1 MSAGLDA
8 TLDDCLWPLDRRDE
22 LTAALASAAGIAP
35 LGPADRFELSYAD
48 VAPTLTARARAE
60 APAVL
65 RVGSGAGT
73 LLGIVGYAGA
83 DVRLLAPGG
92 TVVTRAVAAL
102 STLLRA
108 PVEASSPTGVEAAV
122 AQAGFAGTRG
132 ESVRAALLAAALG
145 GERVAEGA
153 RLRPA
158 QRSIGT
164 ALRAAGV
171 GRRLGAAL
179 LGYVGQLALLVAL
192 WGTIG
197 TRAVAASS
205 LGGGG
210 WGWIALIALLAA
222 VRLASSRAAGRL
234 AIDAGAVLRD
244 RILHGLLR
252 LDTEPLRAAGIG
264 RLMGRVADVEAV
276 ESLALGGGLTAAVG
290 IFELVTGLCV
300 LAVGVAPV
308 GELAF
313 AELGFAAAWG
323 LLAVALAVRVQRSL
337 RAWSTERLALTHD
350 LVERMVGQRTLV
362 AQQPSELWHRDEDR
376 ALALYSSRG
385 RALDGAVAALTVVVP
400 RGFLIGAL
408 LILAPRFGEAALRPG
423 AFAASLGGLLFVTSA
438 LRKLA
443 QAFPALGAAAIAW
456 RNIGDLLAGDE
467 TLAAPA
473 GATSSSA
480 SSVAAQSA
488 SSPTA
493 QASPA
498 AARGAL
504 IEARAVGFRYPGRLE
519 PVLDDCALEHPARRS
534 GAARR
539 PLGRRQVDARG
550 AARRAARARLG
561 PAAARRARPEQRSA
575 RERWRRACR
584 RGAAVPREPRLHRAR
599 SSSTCCSAAPGRPAA
614 RTSSKPRRSAA
625 SSTSARSWT
634 GCRPASSRWSAR
646 PAGSSRTASGAGSTS
661 RVRSLQRADARHP
674 RRELR
679 RPRPGDARA
688 CARLRAQPRG
698 DPGRHRAPVVPN
710 WTRLALKCLSLS
722 LADEV

>member
-1 MSAGLDA
+1 MSAGLEA
-8 TLDDCLWPLDRRDE
+8 GLGAGLDDCLWPLDRRDA
-22 LTAALASAAGIAP
+22 LTAALASAAGMAQ
-35 LGPADRFELSYAD
+35 LGPADRFELGYAD
-48 VAPTLTARARAE
+48 VAPVLTSRARAE

-65 RVGSGAGT
+65 RVGGGAGA
-73 LLGIVGYAGA
+73 LLGILGYAGA

-92 TVVTRAVAAL
+92 AVVVRAGAAL
-102 STLLRA
+102 SALLRA

-122 AQAGFAGTRG
+122 AQAGFAETRG

-179 LGYVGQLALLVAL
+179 VGYVGQLALLVAL
-192 WGTIG
+192 WATIG
-197 TRAVAASS
+197 TRAVSASRPR
-205 LGGGG
+205 GGG
-210 WGWIALIALLAA
+210 WGWIALIALLAL

-276 ESLALGGGLTAAVG
+276 ESLALGGGLSAAVG

-300 LAVGVAPV
+300 LAVGLAPV
-308 GELAF
+308 GDLAL

-323 LLAVALAVRVQRSL
+323 LLAAALAVRVQRSL

-385 RALDGAVAALTVVVP
+385 RALDRAVSALTVVVP

-408 LILAPRFGEAALRPG
+408 LILTPRFGEAALRPG

-443 QAFPALGAAAIAW
+443 QAFPALGAAVIAW
-456 RNIGDLLAGDE
+456 RNIGELLAGDE
-467 TLAAPA
+467 TLAAAA
-473 GATSSSA
+473 GATSAVASSA
-480 SSVAAQSA
+480 ASQSA
-488 SSPTA
+488 SATA
-493 QASPA
+493 QVPPA
-498 AARGAL
+498 AGRGAL
-504 IEARAVGFRYPGRLE
+504 IEARALGFRYPGRRE
-519 PVLDDCALEHPARRS
+519 PVLDDCALEIRRGDRVLLEGPS
-534 GAARR
+534 GGGKSTLAA
-539 PLGRRQVDARG
+539 LLCGL
-550 AARRAARARLG
+550 RAPSSGSLRLDG
-561 PAAARRARPEQRSA
+561 VERSA
-575 RERWRRACR
+575 LGDERWRARV
-584 RGAAVPREPRLHRAR
+584 GAAPQFHENHVFSASLLFNLLLGRAW
-599 SSSTCCSAAPGRPAA
+599 P
-614 RTSSKPRRSAA
+614 
-625 SSTSARSWT
+625 
-634 GCRPASSRWSAR
+634 
-646 PAGSSRTASGAGSTS
+646 
-661 RVRSLQRADARHP
+661 P
-674 RRELR
+674 RREDIAEAEAICRELDLGPLLAR
-679 RPRPGDARA
+679 MPSGLEQLVGESGWQLSHGERGRLYIARSLLQPLDARILDESFAALDPETLERALA
-688 CARLRAQPRG
+688 CVLSRAETL
-698 DPGRHRAPVVPN
+698 VVIAHP
-710 WTRLALKCLSLS
+710 
-722 LADEV
+722 